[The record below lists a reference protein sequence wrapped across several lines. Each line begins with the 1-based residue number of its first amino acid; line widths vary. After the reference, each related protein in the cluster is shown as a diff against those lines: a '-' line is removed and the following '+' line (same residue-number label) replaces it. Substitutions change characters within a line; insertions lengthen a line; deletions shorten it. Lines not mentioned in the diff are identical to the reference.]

1 MITVKELINEL
12 KKLPPDFTVASYTI
26 FDFDPDNGYS
36 LIDGY
41 AEPYISVNVEKK
53 LVKIEGD
60 CDKEPIESNY
70 AY

>member
-1 MITVKELINEL
+1 MTVKELINKL
-12 KKLPPDFTVASYTI
+12 KKLPPDFTVASYTV
-26 FDFDPDNGYS
+26 FEFDPDNGYS

-41 AEPYISVNVEKK
+41 AKPYISVKVEKK

-60 CDKEPIESNY
+60 CDKEPIETNY